1 MIQNRKG
8 PDFDNITR
16 VSCDE
21 CCSCQDLNMAKQ
33 HYFRCR
39 EVDPSGLHAPVTMA
53 LAALA
58 AHVQNRHV
66 FR

>member
-1 MIQNRKG
+1 MSAA
-8 PDFDNITR
+8 TL
-16 VSCDE
+16 
-21 CCSCQDLNMAKQ
+21 QDLNMAKQ

-58 AHVQNRHV
+58 GHVSVWHVQ
-66 FR
+66 